1 MFASIS
7 SKEAGAFDEALNWD
21 GLIMSVWG
29 KIAGVA
35 AGLAIGGPL
44 GALLG
49 GLAGHMLIDREGRRR
64 RDDERRDDRD
74 DRSIRD
80 RDQVAFTIGVIALAA
95 KLAKADGTV
104 TRDEV
109 EIFKRVFPV
118 PREEEANVGHLFNL
132 AKQDVAGFDS
142 YAKQLASLFR
152 SRPGVLEDLLDSLF
166 LIAKADNSL
175 HPAELEYLKHVG
187 QIFGFSAAQFERI
200 RASHFGLDREDPYVI
215 LGADRAAS
223 DDDLKRAYHQ
233 LVRENHPDSLIA
245 RGVPEEFVRLATEK
259 LAAINGAYEAIKK
272 ERGIV

>member
-1 MFASIS
+1 
-7 SKEAGAFDEALNWD
+7 
-21 GLIMSVWG
+21 MSVWG
-29 KIAGVA
+29 KIGGVA
-35 AGLAIGGPL
+35 AGLALGGPI

-49 GLAGHMLIDREGRRR
+49 GLAGHLLIDREGRRR
-64 RDDERRDDRD
+64 RDDERQDSRDDKTV
-74 DRSIRD
+74 RD

-109 EIFKRVFPV
+109 EVFKRVFPV

-152 SRPGVLEDLLDSLF
+152 SKPGVLEDLLDSLF
-166 LIAKADNSL
+166 LVAKADNRL
-175 HPAELEYLKHVG
+175 HAGELEYLKHVA
-187 QIFGFSAAQFERI
+187 QIFGFTSAQFERI
-200 RASHFGLDREDPYVI
+200 RASHFGPDREDPYVI
-215 LGADRAAS
+215 LGVDRAAP
-223 DDDLKRAYHQ
+223 DEDVKRAYHA
-233 LVRENHPDSLIA
+233 LVRENHPDTMIA

-259 LAAINGAYEAIKK
+259 VASINAAYEMVKK